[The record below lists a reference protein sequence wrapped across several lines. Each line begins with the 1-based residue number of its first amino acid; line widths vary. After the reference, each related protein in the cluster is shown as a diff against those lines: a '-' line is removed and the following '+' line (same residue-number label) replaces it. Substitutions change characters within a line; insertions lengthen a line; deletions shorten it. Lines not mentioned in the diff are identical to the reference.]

1 MEKEVKT
8 YQGSCHCGRVRFEID
23 TTLETAMHCNCSL
36 CTRRGAVMVFAPQ
49 GGFRLLAGED
59 DLTLY
64 QFNTGVAK
72 HYFCRVCG
80 IYTHHQPR
88 TKPELRGV
96 NAGCLEGVDPL
107 ALEPRVNDGRAFS
120 TVDAS

>member
-1 MEKEVKT
+1 MQNEAKT
-8 YQGSCHCGRVRFEID
+8 YKGSCHCGRVLFEID
-23 TTLETAMHCNCSL
+23 TTLDTAIRCNCSL
-36 CTRRGAVMVFAPQ
+36 CVRRGAVMLRAPQ
-49 GGFRLLAGED
+49 EAFRLLAGEEH
-59 DLTLY
+59 LTLY
-64 QFNTGVAK
+64 QFNTGIAK

-88 TKPELRGV
+88 TQPELRGV